1 VQAMSQWRAALRGRG
16 CVEPEVGAASDRA
29 CKSLVGDSI
38 LSPTSDPRPELP
50 RDRFAT
56 RAAIVESAAAIIAS
70 QGLQALGVNS
80 LAHEAKCDKVLI
92 YRYFGGLDGVLAAL
106 GAERMLWP
114 RIEIA
119 TGEEDGDAP
128 LADAI
133 YALLLEEWAALSGSP
148 LMLEASAAEL
158 ASDPNSLGTAT
169 STQRAELHARL
180 ISKLREEHRIP
191 PYVDLP
197 ALVELLSAALTLLAL
212 RSAHATRHA
221 DMDSPQSFDWRTP
234 QGWRRIEKM
243 VGTITRAL
251 LSVDS

>member
-1 VQAMSQWRAALRGRG
+1 M
-16 CVEPEVGAASDRA
+16 
-29 CKSLVGDSI
+29 
-38 LSPTSDPRPELP
+38 P

-56 RAAIVESAAAIIAS
+56 RAAILDSAAAIIAS
-70 QGLQALGVNS
+70 HGLQALGVNS
-80 LAHEAKCDKVLI
+80 LAHAAKCDKVLI

-106 GAERMLWP
+106 GAERLLWP

-119 TGEEDGDAP
+119 PSEADGDAG

-148 LMLEASAAEL
+148 LMLEAAAAEL
-158 ASDPNSLGTAT
+158 ASDPNSLGAAT
-169 STQRAELHARL
+169 SMQRAELHARL

-191 PYVDLP
+191 PYVDVP

-212 RSAHATRHA
+212 RAAHVNRLANT
-221 DMDSPQSFDWRTP
+221 DSPQSFDSGTP
-234 QGWRRIEKM
+234 QGWRRIEKI

-251 LSVDS
+251 LAVDG